1 MKEKI
6 EIPLWA
12 PGLEEIAPVRENL
25 LMSSRL
31 RKLVNRQKEV
41 EEMAAKPLKRL
52 LLKLGLG
59 KYTPRL
65 NRLRNL
71 LHESE
76 WAVLRIA
83 YQLRE
88 EKRRAF
94 NESSFGFDPQNKQR
108 FLDAHNKFNNFCLG
122 VISLDPELGA
132 RIEWGDTMSMLSSWK
147 PYQNPFDPFNQ
158 NSII

>member
-1 MKEKI
+1 MKEKD
-6 EIPLWA
+6 ELSLWT
-12 PGLEEIAPVRENL
+12 PGLEEIAPVREDL
-25 LMSSRL
+25 IESSRL
-31 RKLVNRQKEV
+31 RKIINIQKEI
-41 EEMAAKPLKRL
+41 EKGAAKPLKRL

-65 NRLRNL
+65 NELRSS
-71 LHESE
+71 LHKSE

-132 RIEWGDTMSMLSSWK
+132 RIEWDDTMSMLSSWK